1 MNQADEQQ
9 ATFEPTMNGISDELV
24 IPLEASLNEEGCPV
38 TQVAFSIDHKKWNV
52 LYGSKSLFKRLAGHL
67 VNDWIKI
74 ELRLITKMARGRISL
89 VPSAVICKNRV

>member
-1 MNQADEQQ
+1 MKGVSE
-9 ATFEPTMNGISDELV
+9 ELV
-24 IPLEASLNEEGCPV
+24 TPLEASLNEEGCPV
-38 TQVAFSIDHKKWNV
+38 TQVAFSMDHKKRNV
-52 LYGSKSLFKRLAGHL
+52 LYRSKSLFKRLAGHL